1 MRNLLFSICA
11 LVLVTACENRSLH
24 DADEYRPRE
33 IHDNIEMHFD
43 RIEVDG
49 IEYLILEKDY
59 NNPHEGFGFMA
70 FRANKLVEKQDT
82 VIAYLKTIS
91 EMQVMNYQ
99 KLHGV
104 SSSTAIALRDTLFNQ
119 YLKAESSELIELEKQ
134 KLESVNVPGDTV
146 FTN

>member
-1 MRNLLFSICA
+1 
-11 LVLVTACENRSLH
+11 VTACENRSLH

-33 IHDNIEMHFD
+33 IHENIEMHFD
-43 RIEVDG
+43 RIVVDG

-82 VIAYLKTIS
+82 VIAYLRTIS
-91 EMQVMNYQ
+91 DMQVMNYQ
-99 KLHGV
+99 KLYGV
-104 SSSTAIALRDTLFNQ
+104 SSTKATALRDTLFNK

-134 KLESVNVPGDTV
+134 KLESVNVPGDSV
-146 FTN
+146 YVN

>member
-1 MRNLLFSICA
+1 MRNLLFPIFT
-11 LVLVTACENRSLH
+11 LVLIAACDNRSLH

-43 RIEVDG
+43 RIVVDG

-82 VIAYLKTIS
+82 VIAYLRTIS
-91 EMQVMNYQ
+91 DMQVMNYQ

-119 YLKAESSELIELEKQ
+119 YLKAESSELLELEKQ
-134 KLESVNVPGDTV
+134 RLESINLPGDSLYS
-146 FTN
+146 N